1 MSKLEPL
8 VQFGPWC
15 YRASVGKLWLAV
27 GNESTAITLEPRLQ
41 KLLNYFLLHPNQLL
55 SKNQLIEDVWPASE
69 GTDGAVMRA
78 VGALRKL
85 LKDNTQAPVF
95 IATIPKKGYCWLA
108 ELVPLTSPKAVDATQ
123 KDSTQSTRAT
133 PELKTPSQSNRQFI
147 LLAVMSLLI
156 SCGILAYGLTHLT
169 LGSHQPVLTRIEPVS
184 ALNGREQLPVWNPS
198 QRSLLYQHQASGQ
211 TDWQWVLQAE
221 QQMSPVYAPMMF
233 KALGKPVWLGTA
245 IYFNAI
251 GQDDCG
257 LYRQT
262 VLPEF
267 STPERLTH
275 CEQWLR
281 AGLVQLNNQLYW
293 LDKLPGHQSR
303 FQLWRSQSAATEP
316 GFVPEPLLDTPLPAL
331 EIHRLLVHDEALYV
345 LAQVSFSQT
354 QLIRIQP
361 ENGSWQ
367 VLRRYSKQL
376 TELAELHGQLWL
388 GQPQQPF
395 KRLSP
400 TGKARDSLGPLSADL
415 TDLVFANQQIL
426 AVAGA
431 KPISDLWF
439 MQFVGAEPSWQRWF
453 ASNRS
458 ERLAALAEQQVAFV
472 SNRSGHGQ
480 VWLARRD
487 QLRQLTELDSE
498 QQIQQLLWYR
508 QQLVGLINSQLY
520 QVDLGTGQL
529 HSLLPQGTV
538 ISRVEVCR
546 QQLYWTAF
554 DQAAGWRLFRM
565 AANSV
570 EPLLD
575 DVLDVRCAD
584 DGLLLRREQ
593 SAQLQL
599 WYPQGGFTELTLTGF
614 PQNISQDGLWLT
626 NDKGIAWLEPHSAT
640 LHLQSWQGELQQIAL
655 PTEQT
660 PVAIYSDRSGQHWL
674 LQLNRQQD
682 SDIVRLLPERSP

>member
-1 MSKLEPL
+1 MSNLEPL

-27 GNESTAITLEPRLQ
+27 AKESTATTLEPRLQ

-55 SKNQLIEDVWPASE
+55 SKNQLIEDVWPAGE

-85 LKDNTQAPVF
+85 LQDNTQAPVF

-108 ELVPLTSPKAVDATQ
+108 ELVPLTSPKAVDAIH
-123 KDSTQSTRAT
+123 KDSTQPTSAT
-133 PELKTPSQSNRQFI
+133 PELNAASQSNRQFI
-147 LLAVMSLLI
+147 VLAVVSLLL
-156 SCGILAYGLTHLT
+156 SCGIIAYGLTHLT
-169 LGSHQPVLTRIEPVS
+169 LGSQQPVFTRIEPVS
-184 ALNGREQLPVWNPS
+184 ALNGREQLPVWDPAA
-198 QRSLLYQHQASGQ
+198 QSLLYQHQASGQ
-211 TDWQWVLQAE
+211 SGWQWVLQSE
-221 QQMSPVYAPMMF
+221 QQMTPRYAPSMF
-233 KALGKPVWLGTA
+233 EVLGKPTWFGTA

-251 GQDDCG
+251 GQHDCG

-267 STPERLTH
+267 ATPERLTH
-275 CEQWLR
+275 CEKWLR

-303 FQLWRSQSAATEP
+303 FQLWRNQSMVAGSE
-316 GFVPEPLLDTPLPAL
+316 FVAEPLLDRPIPAL
-331 EIHRLLVHDEALYV
+331 SIHRLLAHEQALYV

-361 ENGSWQ
+361 EDGSWQ
-367 VLRRYSKQL
+367 VLRNYPKQL

-415 TDLVFANQQIL
+415 TDLVFADQQIL

-431 KPISDLWF
+431 EPISDLWF
-439 MQFVGAEPSWQRWF
+439 LQLAGAEPSWQRWF

-480 VWLARRD
+480 VWLAWRD
-487 QLRQLTELDSE
+487 QLRQLTDLGSD

-508 QQLVGLINSQLY
+508 QQLVALINSQLF
-520 QVDLGTGQL
+520 QVDLSTGQL
-529 HSLLPQGTV
+529 HSLLPQGTA

-546 QQLYWTAF
+546 QQLYWTEF

-565 AANSV
+565 AANSA
-570 EPLLD
+570 EPMLN

-584 DGLLLRREQ
+584 EGLLIRRDQ

-599 WYPQGGFTELTLTGF
+599 WHPSGGLTELTLMGF
-614 PQNISQDGLWLT
+614 PQDISQDGLWLS
-626 NDKGIAWLEPHSAT
+626 NDKGIAWLEPGSTT
-640 LHLQSWQGELQQIAL
+640 LHLQSWRGESQQIAL
-655 PTEQT
+655 PTGQT
-660 PVAIYSDRSGQHWL
+660 AVAIYSDRSGQNWL

>member
-27 GNESTAITLEPRLQ
+27 ANESTATTLEPRLQ
-41 KLLNYFLLHPNQLL
+41 KLLNYFLLHSNQLL
-55 SKNQLIEDVWPASE
+55 SKNQLIEDVWPAGE

-85 LKDNTQAPVF
+85 LQDNTQAPVF

-108 ELVPLTSPKAVDATQ
+108 ELVPLTSPKAEVLPQQHPLPAKSEPLEQ
-123 KDSTQSTRAT
+123 PVAR
-133 PELKTPSQSNRQFI
+133 QSNCQFI
-147 LLAVMSLLI
+147 LLAVISLLL

-169 LGSHQPVLTRIEPVS
+169 LGSHQPALTRIEPVS
-184 ALNGREQLPVWNPS
+184 ALNGREQLPVWDPT

-211 TDWQWVLQAE
+211 LGWQWVLQSDR
-221 QQMSPVYAPMMF
+221 QTTPIYAPSIF
-233 KALGKPVWLGTA
+233 QALGKPAWLGEA

-251 GQDDCG
+251 RQHACG

-262 VLPEF
+262 VVPEF
-267 STPERLTH
+267 SAPERLAG
-275 CEQWLR
+275 CKKWLR
-281 AGLVQLNNQLYW
+281 AGLVQFNHQLYW
-293 LDKLPGHQSR
+293 LDQLPGHQAH
-303 FQLWRSQSAATEP
+303 FQLWRSKQ
-316 GFVPEPLLDTPLPAL
+316 PETDFAPKPLLTTPIPAL
-331 EIHRLLVHDEALYV
+331 DIHRLLVHDQALYL

-361 ENGSWQ
+361 EDGSWQ
-367 VLRRYSKQL
+367 VVRRFPQPL

-388 GQPQQPF
+388 GQPQQAH
-395 KRLSP
+395 KRL
-400 TGKARDSLGPLSADL
+400 TTAGKTRDSLGPLSADL
-415 TDLVFANQQIL
+415 TDLIVADQQIH

-431 KPISDLWF
+431 EPISDLWSL
-439 MQFVGAEPSWQRWF
+439 QLSDTEPSWQRWF

-458 ERLAALAEQQVAFV
+458 ERLAALTEQQVAFV

-480 VWLARRD
+480 IWLAWRD
-487 QLRQLTELDSE
+487 QLRQLTNLGAE

-508 QQLVGLINSQLY
+508 QQLLVLLNSELF
-520 QVDLGTGQL
+520 QVDLNTGQL
-529 HSLLPQGTV
+529 HSLLPQGSA

-554 DQAAGWRLFRM
+554 DQTAGWRLFRM

-570 EPLLD
+570 EALLD
-575 DVLDVRCAD
+575 DVPDVRCAAE
-584 DGLLLRREQ
+584 GLLLRREH
-593 SAQLQL
+593 STQLQL
-599 WYPQGGFTELTLTGF
+599 WYPQGGIVELSNSDLL
-614 PQNISQDGLWLT
+614 PPLSQQSLWLS
-626 NDKGIAWLEPHSAT
+626 NDRGIAWLDLPSAS
-640 LHLQSWQGELQQIAL
+640 LMVRSWHGELQQISL
-655 PTEQT
+655 PAGHT
-660 PVAIYSDRSGQHWL
+660 PVAIYSDRSGQNWL

-682 SDIVRLLPERSP
+682 SDIVRLLPERAP

>member
-27 GNESTAITLEPRLQ
+27 ANESTATTLEPRLQ
-41 KLLNYFLLHPNQLL
+41 KLLNYFLLHSNQLL
-55 SKNQLIEDVWPASE
+55 SKNQLIEDVWPAGE

-85 LKDNTQAPVF
+85 LQDNTQAPVF

-108 ELVPLTSPKAVDATQ
+108 ELVPLTSPKAEVLTQ
-123 KDSTQSTRAT
+123 QHQLPAKSEPLEPAVTRQSD
-133 PELKTPSQSNRQFI
+133 RQFI
-147 LLAVMSLLI
+147 LLAVISLLL

-169 LGSHQPVLTRIEPVS
+169 LGSHQPALTRIEPVS
-184 ALNGREQLPVWNPS
+184 ALNGREQLPVWDPT

-211 TDWQWVLQAE
+211 SGWQWVLQSE
-221 QQMSPVYAPMMF
+221 QQTTPMYAPSLF
-233 KALGKPVWLGTA
+233 QALGKPAWLGTA

-251 GQDDCG
+251 SQHDCG

-262 VLPEF
+262 VTPDF
-267 STPERLTH
+267 SVPERLAS
-275 CEQWLR
+275 CDKWLR
-281 AGLVQLNNQLYW
+281 AGLVQFNHQLYW
-293 LDKLPGHQSR
+293 LDQLPGHQAQ
-303 FQLWRSQSAATEP
+303 FQLWRSKS
-316 GFVPEPLLDTPLPAL
+316 PETDFAPKPLLTTPIPAL
-331 EIHRLLVHDEALYV
+331 NIHRLLVHDQALYL

-361 ENGSWQ
+361 EDGSWQ
-367 VLRRYSKQL
+367 VVRRFPQQL

-388 GQPQQPF
+388 GQPQQAH
-395 KRLSP
+395 KRL
-400 TGKARDSLGPLSADL
+400 TAAGQTRDSLGPLSADL
-415 TDLVFANQQIL
+415 TDLMVADQQIH

-431 KPISDLWF
+431 EPISDLWSL
-439 MQFVGAEPSWQRWF
+439 QLSDGEPSWQRWF

-458 ERLAALAEQQVAFV
+458 ERLAALTEQQVAFV

-480 VWLARRD
+480 IWLAWRD
-487 QLRQLTELDSE
+487 QLRQLTNLGAE

-508 QQLVGLINSQLY
+508 QQLLVLVNSELF
-520 QVDLGTGQL
+520 QVDLSTGQL
-529 HSLLPQGTV
+529 HSLLPQGTA
-538 ISRVEVCR
+538 ISGVEVCR

-554 DQAAGWRLFRM
+554 DQTAGWRLFRM

-575 DVLDVRCAD
+575 DVPDVRCAPE
-584 DGLLLRREQ
+584 GLLIRREQ
-593 SAQLQL
+593 STQLHL
-599 WYPQGGFTELTLTGF
+599 WYPQGAMAELSISDFLPTL
-614 PQNISQDGLWLT
+614 SQQSLWLS
-626 NDKGIAWLEPHSAT
+626 NDRGIAWLDLPSAS
-640 LHLQSWQGELQQIAL
+640 LMVRSWQGEQQQIAL
-655 PTEQT
+655 PAGHT
-660 PVAIYSDRSGQHWL
+660 PVAIYSDRSGQNWL

-682 SDIVRLLPERSP
+682 SDIVRLLPERAP